1 MVSDQNGIRQ
11 SKSFGSAMA
20 TTSYIKSSQNAF
32 PSTSLVPR
40 PLSAPLTYNYPG
52 IDEQSSGETEERK
65 AKALVPKKLTVTVGS
80 SLESH
85 FPSS

>member
-32 PSTSLVPR
+32 PSTSPR
-40 PLSAPLTYNYPG
+40 PPPPLRTTLTYNYPG
-52 IDEQSSGETEERK
+52 SDEQSSGETEEQRSK
-65 AKALVPKKLTVTVGS
+65 GA
-80 SLESH
+80 
-85 FPSS
+85 